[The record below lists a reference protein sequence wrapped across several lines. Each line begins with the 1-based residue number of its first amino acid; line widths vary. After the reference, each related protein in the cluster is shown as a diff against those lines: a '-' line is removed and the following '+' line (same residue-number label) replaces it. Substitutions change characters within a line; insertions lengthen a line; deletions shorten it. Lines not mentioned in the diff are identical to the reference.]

1 MSLHTPATAPRV
13 NPLQRIWLREIG
25 MERLWLRP
33 APVVTAPPAT
43 IPVASASADIAS
55 AATPQAPVS
64 AAVLPAQPSA
74 PVVVAKATA
83 PAGAAAA
90 AAAPAAA
97 AAAAAAAGVEPTAQ
111 VIVPTGRATGRPTIP
126 ASILNRS
133 GPPPRPVPKTV
144 EDEAVEA
151 PRVPV
156 AEAVKNATLDELREQ
171 VVACTAC
178 GLCQGRRLAVFGQG
192 ATPTRW
198 LVVGEAP
205 GEQEDR
211 QGHPFVGRSGQLLDA
226 MLAAVGMSRD
236 TDVFI
241 TNVIKCRPPGNR
253 NPKPEEIASCSPYL
267 MRQIALLKPERI
279 LVLGRFAAQTLLGT
293 DATIGSLRGR
303 VHQLK
308 TDDGEIPLIVSYHPA
323 YLLRSPSEKAR
334 AWQDLK
340 LASQMV

>member
-1 MSLHTPATAPRV
+1 MTVPIAAAKPAAPRV

-25 MERLWLRP
+25 MERLWMRP
-33 APVVTAPPAT
+33 APAAARPAVV
-43 IPVASASADIAS
+43 
-55 AATPQAPVS
+55 PQAPVS
-64 AAVLPAQPSA
+64 EPVLAPGLAPAVVARDIAPATVPPTVASPAPAVPQAAAVSPVPAE
-74 PVVVAKATA
+74 PVVPST
-83 PAGAAAA
+83 
-90 AAAPAAA
+90 
-97 AAAAAAAGVEPTAQ
+97 
-111 VIVPTGRATGRPTIP
+111 RSNGRPGIP
-126 ASILNRS
+126 ASILNRT
-133 GPPPRPVPKTV
+133 GPPPRPVPKAA

-151 PRVPV
+151 PRIPV
-156 AEAVKNATLDELREQ
+156 AQAVKNATLDELREQ

-178 GLCQGRRLAVFGQG
+178 GLCDGRRHAVFGQG

-226 MLAAVGMSRD
+226 MLAAVGMSRE

-253 NPKPEEIASCSPYL
+253 NPKPEEIAACSPYL

-303 VHQLK
+303 VHALK
-308 TDDGEIPLIVSYHPA
+308 TDEGVEIPVIVSYHPA

-340 LASQMV
+340 LASRMV

>member
-1 MSLHTPATAPRV
+1 MTVPIAAAKPAAPRV

-25 MERLWLRP
+25 MERLWMRP
-33 APVVTAPPAT
+33 APAAARPAVV
-43 IPVASASADIAS
+43 
-55 AATPQAPVS
+55 PQAPVS
-64 AAVLPAQPSA
+64 EPILAPGLAPAVVARDIALATVPPTVASPAPAVPQAA
-74 PVVVAKATA
+74 PVSLA
-83 PAGAAAA
+83 PA
-90 AAAPAAA
+90 
-97 AAAAAAAGVEPTAQ
+97 EPM
-111 VIVPTGRATGRPTIP
+111 VPTTRSNGRPGIP
-126 ASILNRS
+126 ASILNRT
-133 GPPPRPVPKTV
+133 GPPPRPVPKAA

-151 PRVPV
+151 PRIPV

-178 GLCQGRRLAVFGQG
+178 GLCDGRRHAVFGQG

-226 MLAAVGMSRD
+226 MLAAVGMSRE

-253 NPKPEEIASCSPYL
+253 NPKPEEIAACSPYL

-303 VHQLK
+303 VHALK
-308 TDDGEIPLIVSYHPA
+308 TDEGAEIPVIVSYHPA

-340 LASQMV
+340 LASRMV

>member
-1 MSLHTPATAPRV
+1 MTVPIAAARPAAPRV

-25 MERLWLRP
+25 MERLWMRP
-33 APVVTAPPAT
+33 AP
-43 IPVASASADIAS
+43 
-55 AATPQAPVS
+55 AAARLAVMPQAPVS
-64 AAVLPAQPSA
+64 EPVLAPGLAPAVVARDIAPATVPPTVASPAPAVPQAAAVSPVPAE
-74 PVVVAKATA
+74 PVVPST
-83 PAGAAAA
+83 
-90 AAAPAAA
+90 
-97 AAAAAAAGVEPTAQ
+97 
-111 VIVPTGRATGRPTIP
+111 RSNGRPGIP
-126 ASILNRS
+126 ASILNRT
-133 GPPPRPVPKTV
+133 GPPPRPVPKAA

-151 PRVPV
+151 PRIPV
-156 AEAVKNATLDELREQ
+156 AQAVKNATLDELREQ

-178 GLCQGRRLAVFGQG
+178 GLCDGRRHAVFGQG

-226 MLAAVGMSRD
+226 MLAAVGMSRE

-253 NPKPEEIASCSPYL
+253 NPKPEEIAACSPYL

-303 VHQLK
+303 VHALK
-308 TDDGEIPLIVSYHPA
+308 TDEGVEIPVIVSYHPA

-340 LASQMV
+340 LASRMV

>member
-1 MSLHTPATAPRV
+1 MTVPTAAAQPAAPRV

-25 MERLWLRP
+25 MERLWMRP
-33 APVVTAPPAT
+33 
-43 IPVASASADIAS
+43 
-55 AATPQAPVS
+55 
-64 AAVLPAQPSA
+64 
-74 PVVVAKATA
+74 
-83 PAGAAAA
+83 
-90 AAAPAAA
+90 APAAA
-97 AAAAAAAGVEPTAQ
+97 RPAVAPQAPDSQTVPAPGLAPAVASRDVVPAGVPPTVVAPAPAVAQ
-111 VIVPTGRATGRPTIP
+111 AVADRPAPAEVVVPTTRSNGRPGIP
-126 ASILNRS
+126 ASILNRT
-133 GPPPRPVPKTV
+133 GPPPRPVPKAA

-151 PRVPV
+151 PRIPV
-156 AEAVKNATLDELREQ
+156 AQAVKNATLDELREQ

-178 GLCQGRRLAVFGQG
+178 GLCDGRRHAVFGQG

-226 MLAAVGMSRD
+226 MLAAVGMSRE

-253 NPKPEEIASCSPYL
+253 NPKPEEIAACSPYL

-303 VHQLK
+303 VHALK
-308 TDDGEIPLIVSYHPA
+308 TDEGVEIPVIVSYHPA

-340 LASQMV
+340 LASRMV

>member
-1 MSLHTPATAPRV
+1 MTVPIAAAKPAAPRV

-25 MERLWLRP
+25 MERLWMRP
-33 APVVTAPPAT
+33 APAAARPA
-43 IPVASASADIAS
+43 VM
-55 AATPQAPVS
+55 PQAPVS
-64 AAVLPAQPSA
+64 EPVLAPGLAPAVVARDIAPATVPPTVASPAPAVPQAA
-74 PVVVAKATA
+74 PVSPV
-83 PAGAAAA
+83 PA
-90 AAAPAAA
+90 
-97 AAAAAAAGVEPTAQ
+97 EP
-111 VIVPTGRATGRPTIP
+111 VVPTTRSNGRPGIP
-126 ASILNRS
+126 ASILNRT
-133 GPPPRPVPKTV
+133 GPPPRPVPKAA

-151 PRVPV
+151 PRIPV
-156 AEAVKNATLDELREQ
+156 AQAVKNATLDELREQ

-178 GLCQGRRLAVFGQG
+178 GLCDGRRHAVFGQG

-226 MLAAVGMSRD
+226 MLAAVGMSRE

-253 NPKPEEIASCSPYL
+253 NPKPEEIAACSPYL

-303 VHQLK
+303 VHALK
-308 TDDGEIPLIVSYHPA
+308 TDEGVEIPVIVSYHPA

-340 LASQMV
+340 LASRMV

>member
-1 MSLHTPATAPRV
+1 MTLPMPAVAPRV

-33 APVVTAPPAT
+33 SPVEAKL
-43 IPVASASADIAS
+43 PVA
-55 AATPQAPVS
+55 PQVPVS
-64 AAVLPAQPSA
+64 KPVLPAAVTAAPAPVALAAPGIEPSA
-74 PVVVAKATA
+74 PVAEQPPVVADAVAPISA
-83 PAGAAAA
+83 PAF
-90 AAAPAAA
+90 
-97 AAAAAAAGVEPTAQ
+97 
-111 VIVPTGRATGRPTIP
+111 VPTERASGRPGIP
-126 ASILNRS
+126 ASILNRT
-133 GPPPRPVPKTV
+133 GPPPRPVPKTA
-144 EDEAVEA
+144 EEEAVEA
-151 PRVPV
+151 PRIPV
-156 AEAVKNATLDELREQ
+156 AEAVKNANLDELREQ

-178 GLCQGRRLAVFGQG
+178 GLCQGRRHAVFGHG

-303 VHQLK
+303 VHTLK
-308 TDDGEIPLIVSYHPA
+308 TEDGSEIPLIVSYHPA

-340 LASQMV
+340 LASRMA

>member
-1 MSLHTPATAPRV
+1 MTVPIAAAKPVAPRV

-25 MERLWLRP
+25 MERLWMRP
-33 APVVTAPPAT
+33 APGAARPAVV
-43 IPVASASADIAS
+43 S
-55 AATPQAPVS
+55 QAPVS
-64 AAVLPAQPSA
+64 EPVLAPGLAPAVVARDIAPAPVPPTVASPASAVPQAAAVSP
-74 PVVVAKATA
+74 A
-83 PAGAAAA
+83 PAEA
-90 AAAPAAA
+90 
-97 AAAAAAAGVEPTAQ
+97 T
-111 VIVPTGRATGRPTIP
+111 VPTTRSNGRPGIP
-126 ASILNRS
+126 ASILNRT
-133 GPPPRPVPKTV
+133 GPPPRPVPKAA

-151 PRVPV
+151 PRIPV
-156 AEAVKNATLDELREQ
+156 AQAVKNATLDELREQ

-178 GLCQGRRLAVFGQG
+178 GLCDGRRHAVFGQG

-226 MLAAVGMSRD
+226 MLAAVGMSRE

-253 NPKPEEIASCSPYL
+253 NPKPEEIAACSPYL

-303 VHQLK
+303 VHALK
-308 TDDGEIPLIVSYHPA
+308 TDEGAEIPVIVSYHPA

-340 LASQMV
+340 LASRMV

>member
-1 MSLHTPATAPRV
+1 MAEKTQDRATEFGPDRATARPT
-13 NPLQRIWLREIG
+13 
-25 MERLWLRP
+25 ER
-33 APVVTAPPAT
+33 
-43 IPVASASADIAS
+43 SN
-55 AATPQAPVS
+55 
-64 AAVLPAQPSA
+64 
-74 PVVVAKATA
+74 
-83 PAGAAAA
+83 
-90 AAAPAAA
+90 
-97 AAAAAAAGVEPTAQ
+97 
-111 VIVPTGRATGRPTIP
+111 GRPGIP
-126 ASILNRS
+126 ASILNRT
-133 GPPPRPVPKTV
+133 GPPPRPAPKVV
-144 EDEAVEA
+144 EEESVETA
-151 PRVPV
+151 RIPV
-156 AEAVKNATLDELREQ
+156 AEAVKHANLDELREQ
-171 VVACTAC
+171 VLACSAC
-178 GLCQGRRLAVFGQG
+178 GLCQGRRHAVFGHG

-236 TDVFI
+236 KDVFI

-303 VHQLK
+303 VHTLK
-308 TDDGEIPLIVSYHPA
+308 TDEGVDIPVIVSYHPA

-340 LASQMV
+340 LASRMV

>member
-1 MSLHTPATAPRV
+1 MTVPIAAAKPAAPRV

-25 MERLWLRP
+25 MERLWMRP
-33 APVVTAPPAT
+33 APAAARPAVV
-43 IPVASASADIAS
+43 
-55 AATPQAPVS
+55 PQAPVS
-64 AAVLPAQPSA
+64 EPVLAPGLAPAVVARDIAPATVPPTVASPAPAVPQAA
-74 PVVVAKATA
+74 PVSPA
-83 PAGAAAA
+83 P
-90 AAAPAAA
+90 P
-97 AAAAAAAGVEPTAQ
+97 EP
-111 VIVPTGRATGRPTIP
+111 VVPTTRSNGRPGIP
-126 ASILNRS
+126 ASILNRT
-133 GPPPRPVPKTV
+133 GPPPRPVPKAA

-151 PRVPV
+151 PRIPV

-178 GLCQGRRLAVFGQG
+178 GLCDGRRHAVFGQG

-226 MLAAVGMSRD
+226 MLAAVGMSRE

-253 NPKPEEIASCSPYL
+253 NPKPEEIAACSPYL

-303 VHQLK
+303 VHALK
-308 TDDGEIPLIVSYHPA
+308 TDEGAEIPVIVSYHPA

-340 LASQMV
+340 LASRMV

>member
-1 MSLHTPATAPRV
+1 MTVPIAAAKPVAPRV

-25 MERLWLRP
+25 MERLWMRP
-33 APVVTAPPAT
+33 
-43 IPVASASADIAS
+43 
-55 AATPQAPVS
+55 
-64 AAVLPAQPSA
+64 
-74 PVVVAKATA
+74 
-83 PAGAAAA
+83 
-90 AAAPAAA
+90 APAAA
-97 AAAAAAAGVEPTAQ
+97 RPAVVPQTPVSQPVLAPDGAPALAARAIAAASVPPTVVTPPPSVPQAAADRPAPAEAV
-111 VIVPTGRATGRPTIP
+111 VPTTRSNGRPGIP
-126 ASILNRS
+126 ASILNRP
-133 GPPPRPVPKTV
+133 GPPPRPVPKAA

-151 PRVPV
+151 PRIPV
-156 AEAVKNATLDELREQ
+156 AQAVKNATLDELREQ

-178 GLCQGRRLAVFGQG
+178 GLCDGRRHAVFGQG

-226 MLAAVGMSRD
+226 MLAAVGMSRE

-253 NPKPEEIASCSPYL
+253 NPKPEEIAACSPYL

-303 VHQLK
+303 VHALK
-308 TDDGEIPLIVSYHPA
+308 TD
-323 YLLRSPSEKAR
+323 
-334 AWQDLK
+334 
-340 LASQMV
+340 

>member
-1 MSLHTPATAPRV
+1 MSLPTAAAKPAAPRV

-25 MERLWLRP
+25 MERLWMRP
-33 APVVTAPPAT
+33 APAAAR
-43 IPVASASADIAS
+43 PVIV
-55 AATPQAPVS
+55 PQVLVSQPVS
-64 AAVLPAQPSA
+64 ALDPVPAI
-74 PVVVAKATA
+74 VAKDIA
-83 PAGAAAA
+83 PPP
-90 AAAPAAA
+90 AAPAAVDSA
-97 AAAAAAAGVEPTAQ
+97 APVAEPVAKTAAPST
-111 VIVPTGRATGRPTIP
+111 RANGRPGIP
-126 ASILNRS
+126 ASILNRT
-133 GPPPRPVPKTV
+133 GPPPRPVPKAA
-144 EDEAVEA
+144 EDEVVEA
-151 PRVPV
+151 PRLPV
-156 AEAVKNATLDELREQ
+156 AEAVKNANLDELREQ

-178 GLCQGRRLAVFGQG
+178 GLCEGRRHAVFGQG

-226 MLAAVGMSRD
+226 MLAAVGMSRE

-253 NPKPEEIASCSPYL
+253 NPKPEEIAACSPYL

-303 VHQLK
+303 LHSLK
-308 TDDGEIPLIVSYHPA
+308 TDEGAEIPVIVSYHPA

-340 LASQMV
+340 LASRGI